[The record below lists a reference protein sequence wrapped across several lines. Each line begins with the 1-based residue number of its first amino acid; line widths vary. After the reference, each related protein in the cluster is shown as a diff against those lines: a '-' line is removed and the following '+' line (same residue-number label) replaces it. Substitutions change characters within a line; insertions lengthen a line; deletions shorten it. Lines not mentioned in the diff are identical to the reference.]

1 MKTKDLSKLAVD
13 GVLCISLRERQDRRD
28 LLIKSMKNSGLDIEF
43 VLVEADRENP
53 VRGCFE
59 SHVKCANLAL
69 QRNYTRVLILEDDAL
84 QYAFAPSAV
93 NHINKF
99 ITSTDFATL
108 YMGYTM
114 GKIWL
119 TWHRIIARRRVT
131 ALHAYILSRRGR
143 EEFSRLEFKSEPV
156 DRAVRQ
162 QIKQHYVL
170 PMMFGQQSA
179 LLTSSDIE
187 SVVCNDD
194 EFWRRNWNR
203 RIKST
208 AKNLYMTVFH
218 RSV

>member
-43 VLVEADRENP
+43 VLVDADRENP

-99 ITSTDFATL
+99 ITSTNSSHRKTSPFSIWVTPWGKYGSPGTASSL
-108 YMGYTM
+108 EGGLPHYMRTYLADGVV
-114 GKIWL
+114 KRFQNSNLNRSLLI
-119 TWHRIIARRRVT
+119 
-131 ALHAYILSRRGR
+131 
-143 EEFSRLEFKSEPV
+143 EP
-156 DRAVRQ
+156 
-162 QIKQHYVL
+162 
-170 PMMFGQQSA
+170 
-179 LLTSSDIE
+179 
-187 SVVCNDD
+187 
-194 EFWRRNWNR
+194 
-203 RIKST
+203 
-208 AKNLYMTVFH
+208 
-218 RSV
+218 